1 MKKPINT
8 KMHGILDYVAGTILI
23 LPWVVNYNSVD
34 KDTWLLALVGAA
46 IIVISMI
53 TDYELSLIKII
64 PMKLHL
70 FIDVI
75 TGAFLIVLPFLFP
88 LHNYFL
94 YWPIVFGIG
103 ELIIVTLSSARP
115 YKVTKNDLNITT

>member
-1 MKKPINT
+1 
-8 KMHGILDYVAGTILI
+8 MHGILDYVAGTILI
-23 LPWVVNYNSVD
+23 LPWIVNYNSLE

-46 IIVISMI
+46 IIVMSMI
-53 TDYELSLIKII
+53 TDYELSLIKLI

-70 FIDVI
+70 FIDVV
-75 TGAFLIVLPFLFP
+75 TGIFLILLPFLFP

-94 YWPIVFGIG
+94 YWPVLFGIL
-103 ELIIVTLSSARP
+103 ELIIVALSSARA